1 MFSNGNLQKGL
12 KGVPKAHKKFLLRI
26 VKICHQLRVFAA
38 HPED

>member
-12 KGVPKAHKKFLLRI
+12 KRVPKTHKKILLRA
-26 VKICHQLRVFAA
+26 VEMSHQLRVFAT